1 MCVPSVYP
9 CICVLLFARC
19 HTCVFGEYT
28 KVWSER
34 LHFIFV
40 FHSLCSCLPSVQVC
54 AYACALLF
62 APHIH
67 IVLRAHTC
75 TVSMCSDCTH
85 VSSVRGLYI
94 CWLRACAHGH
104 DVRAYVQKVCSK
116 LRLCLVLAQAS
127 SEHMCMC
134 LRIAATIEIF
144 RVFHKIVR
152 LQIVF
157 ESKVIRKAFF
167 NPQNP
172 EHDAHFH

>member
-1 MCVPSVYP
+1 MYLRAFVCPVSHMRVWRVHKSVVRALALH
-9 CICVLLFARC
+9 ICVSF
-19 HTCVFGEYT
+19 
-28 KVWSER
+28 
-34 LHFIFV
+34 
-40 FHSLCSCLPSVQVC
+40 
-54 AYACALLF
+54 
-62 APHIH
+62 
-67 IVLRAHTC
+67 IVLVFAKCAGVCLRLCAFVCLAYSHCAHTC

-144 RVFHKIVR
+144 RVFHRIVR